1 MKNILVLFIFLAA
14 AVSECFSQLNIL
26 DSSRDK
32 RWHIVWT
39 YGVWPP
45 WGVKRYET
53 TVLKLGE
60 QVVLK
65 DSTYTKILATKDSLF
80 SSWDTIGYM
89 RESNRQVFYN
99 PISRDSDFLLYDF
112 SIAESTIIA
121 LDNPFYKGR
130 HPFQF
135 VVTKIDSLDIGIER
149 RKSILLNGSELW
161 IEGVGSLKGLIYSGL
176 VIDGSKV
183 ELSCYSEN
191 GVVLYQNPEYSACF
205 CTTGIDN
212 PDSKRG
218 TLTATNGFIRI
229 RNNRD
234 ALFQLF
240 DLTGKRLLSRLIG
253 TDDYIIDLSMLKKGV
268 YLYRIGNLNTGGKV
282 VLQ

>member
-39 YGVWPP
+39 YDIWPP
-45 WGVKRYET
+45 GGVKRYET

-112 SIAESTIIA
+112 NIAMSTIIYLA
-121 LDNPFYKGR
+121 DPLYWSGYQNIFAVYE
-130 HPFQF
+130 
-135 VVTKIDSLDIGIER
+135 IDSINIGLQK
-149 RKSILLNGSELW
+149 RKRISLSVSEKW
-161 IEGVGSLKGLIYSGL
+161 IEGIGSLHGLIYSGL
-176 VIDGSKV
+176 VLFGSKV

-205 CTTGIDN
+205 CTTGIEN

-229 RNNRD
+229 RNSRD

-240 DLTGKRLLSRLIG
+240 DLTGKRLLSRSIG

-268 YLYRIGNLNTGGKV
+268 YLYRTGNPNTSGKV
-282 VLQ
+282 VL

>member
-1 MKNILVLFIFLAA
+1 MKNILLIFIFLAV

-32 RWHIVWT
+32 RWYIVWT

-112 SIAESTIIA
+112 NIELSTIIY
-121 LDNPFYKGR
+121 LEDPLYWSGYQNIFEVYE
-130 HPFQF
+130 
-135 VVTKIDSLDIGIER
+135 IDSINIGLQK
-149 RKSILLNGSELW
+149 RKRISLSESEKW
-161 IEGVGSLKGLIYSGL
+161 IEGIGSLHGLIYSGL
-176 VIDGSKV
+176 DLSGSKV

-191 GVVLYQNPEYSACF
+191 GIVLYQNPEYSDCF

-240 DLTGKRLLSRLIG
+240 DLTGKRLLSLLIG

-268 YLYRIGNLNTGGKV
+268 YLYRTGNPNTSGKV
-282 VLQ
+282 VL